1 MSERTAELKAL
12 TALNAKVAAAV
23 DSGLFQLLR
32 GALGDEAA
40 RAAFARVQVVPSL
53 LRPAGERVSRA
64 ELAQALNMALF
75 LDVTDRVP
83 MAAAYVADLQR
94 DGQQLVFDHGALR
107 TVAWPSGALPP
118 GEAAITRVL
127 RPLGFTMAATYP
139 LPRLKM
145 TGRAWRHADFPEDI
159 AQFFVSEL
167 HPERFSGSFQGA
179 VTRVL
184 STSQDPLTP
193 GDLAMLEHLA
203 RDGDLPISS
212 AVALLPKL
220 VGCFARQHG
229 LFEADDYQLLLTE
242 SAEMAWIA
250 TEGNAF
256 NHATDRVAD
265 IESVVSAQR
274 ALDRPVKDSIET
286 SATGRVRQTAFK
298 AARVMREFL
307 DRGQRVM
314 LEVPGSFHEFIQR
327 APLDESGA
335 LDLAFDAGNA
345 TGIFKMTAGAAK
357 DADTTG
363 EAAAC

>member
-1 MSERTAELKAL
+1 MFELDADLKAR
-12 TALNAKVAAAV
+12 VAAAAG
-23 DSGLFQLLR
+23 SGVFQVLSA
-32 GALGDEAA
+32 ALGDEAA
-40 RAAFARVQVVPSL
+40 RAAFARVHVVPAL
-53 LRPAGERVSRA
+53 LRPAGERVTRA

-75 LDVTDRVP
+75 VDVTQRVP

-94 DGQQLVFDHGALR
+94 DGRQLVFDHGALR

-127 RPLGFTMAATYP
+127 RPLGFTMAAAYP

-167 HPERFSGSFQGA
+167 HPERFSAGFQDA

-184 STSQDPLTP
+184 ASSRDPLTP
-193 GDLAMLEHLA
+193 VDLAALEQLA
-203 RDGDLPISS
+203 RDGDLPTGA

-220 VGCFARQHG
+220 VGCFDRQHG
-229 LFEADDYQLLLTE
+229 LFELDDYHALLSE
-242 SAEMAWIA
+242 SAEMAWIS

-265 IESVVSAQR
+265 IEAVVAAQR
-274 ALDRPVKDSIET
+274 ALGRPVKDTIET

-307 DRGQRVM
+307 DRGQRAR
-314 LEVPGSFHEFIQR
+314 LEVPGSFHEFIER
-327 APLDESGA
+327 APLDERGA

-345 TGIFKMTAGAAK
+345 TGIFKMTAGAGKVDEANQS
-357 DADTTG
+357 DQ
-363 EAAAC
+363 AAAC